1 MSRKPHVF
9 YCPICGTKM
18 ELHAPF
24 MGPMDMT
31 PYHGTC
37 SGCKRQVSIKY
48 WWMSSGYQIE
58 VDPPRREKT
67 AAEKKA
73 ERKEAEEFAQ
83 KRKEAGFVDEPM
95 KMPSGDIFFLGA
107 DLGLKPRKVEFPL
120 FEILP
125 PNKEDT
131 P

>member
-1 MSRKPHVF
+1 MDRKPRVF

-18 ELHAPF
+18 ELHKPF
-24 MGPMDMT
+24 LGPMDMT

-37 SGCKRQVSIKY
+37 SGCKREISIKY
-48 WWMSSGYQIE
+48 WWMSCGYQIE
-58 VDPPRREKT
+58 VDPPRRKPT
-67 AAEKKA
+67 KAEKEK

-95 KMPSGDIFFLGA
+95 KLPAGNIFFL
-107 DLGLKPRKVEFPL
+107 DTTIKPRKVEFPL

-125 PNKEDT
+125 PDKKDE